1 KEELKMV
8 HETHKIMGVDFP
20 ISATCVRVPVLRS
33 HSESLSIAFEK
44 EFDLKE
50 VYGVLKNAPSVVVCD
65 DPSHNLYPTPLK

>member
-1 KEELKMV
+1 ML

-50 VYGVLKNAPSVVVCD
+50 VYEVLK
-65 DPSHNLYPTPLK
+65 TPLAWLFAMIPVIIFTPRP